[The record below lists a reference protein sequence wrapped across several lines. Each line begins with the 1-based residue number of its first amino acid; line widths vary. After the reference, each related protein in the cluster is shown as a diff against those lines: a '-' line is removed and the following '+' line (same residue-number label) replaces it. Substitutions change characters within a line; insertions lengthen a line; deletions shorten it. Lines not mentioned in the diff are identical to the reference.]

1 MKSRTITRLLDRLRD
16 CDDMHERC
24 DYLMEHDEITYLL
37 EYIHD
42 IELENEVLRNQMVRM
57 ANPTYTYT
65 LRGDGIGISSFKGN
79 E

>member
-57 ANPTYTYT
+57 VQPTYTYT
-65 LRGDGIGISSFKGN
+65 VRGDSGGFTFKSDD
-79 E
+79 